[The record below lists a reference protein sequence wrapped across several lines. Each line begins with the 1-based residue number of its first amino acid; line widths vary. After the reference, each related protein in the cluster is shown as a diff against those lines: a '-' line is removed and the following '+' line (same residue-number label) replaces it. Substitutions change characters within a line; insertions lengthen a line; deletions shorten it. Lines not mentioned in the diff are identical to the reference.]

1 MAPGRSGLAPSPA
14 SRTSSV
20 GDARPRIEVYPAY
33 AYSRAKDAVDLWEL
47 AAGGPMDPWQRDSE
61 EILCGVADDDTWAC
75 PEYLELVA
83 RQNGKGVILEARV
96 LAGFML
102 WLERLILWSAQLR
115 DTALEGFLRVEDL
128 LRNLGRGVGKNMIM
142 VGPVR
147 CPKTCRPGNC
157 QFDRGK
163 GHIIPIKVNYTNG
176 KEQFMRLDTRQR
188 IKVITRSEQ
197 SGRGL
202 SPDVI
207 VVDEAMFFTDA
218 ENEALAF
225 AQSARP
231 NPQMIYTSSP
241 PKDGDSGEVL
251 FRLRDRAIAMLNG
264 ESQDVEDEEDDEPD
278 ALGARIWGVEGDLD
292 NLGKIDLRDVR
303 NVTAAN
309 PAYGIRV
316 KPRTVR
322 RERRKMTQRG
332 FARERLCIWPV
343 PRLVAGGRIDPDKW
357 EALQDSSSTW
367 VRSIGCSFG
376 VEVSPELDAAAIV
389 LYGVREDDLGHV
401 ELVDRR
407 VGITWVAPR
416 LKELKQ
422 EKNPIAIGM
431 NAMTFGVLK
440 ADLKNAG
447 MIRPEDRKHDDDKDP
462 EKTRPRR
469 GDLLV
474 TGGPDSAAACGQ
486 IIVAVDERG
495 IRVKP
500 HPVYPEIFDAAVTGA
515 KTQRSGDALKWV
527 RSDKTDEIEISPT
540 GAMSSARFAHLSRVG
555 VLVEEKPPPAAPL
568 VLSDGPDRDDSGG
581 GLMDVGF

>member
-1 MAPGRSGLAPSPA
+1 
-14 SRTSSV
+14 
-20 GDARPRIEVYPAY
+20 
-33 AYSRAKDAVDLWEL
+33 
-47 AAGGPMDPWQRDSE
+47 MDQWQRDSE
-61 EILCGVADDDTWAC
+61 EILCAVAEDGTWAC

-96 LAGFML
+96 LAGFL
-102 WLERLILWSAQLR
+102 KWAERLILWSAQLR
-115 DTALEGFLRVEDL
+115 DTALEGFLRTEDL
-128 LRNLGRGVGKNMIM
+128 LRNLGWSVGKNIIMI
-142 VGPVR
+142 GPVP
-147 CPKTCRPGNC
+147 CPSKCLPGKCR
-157 QFDRGK
+157 FDQGK
-163 GHIIPIKVNYTNG
+163 GHVIPIKVNYTNG
-176 KEQFMRLDTRQR
+176 KEAFIRLDTRQR

-251 FRLRDRAIAMLNG
+251 FRLRDRALAMLNG
-264 ESQDVEDEEDDEPD
+264 EPLDLEDDED
-278 ALGARIWGVEGDLD
+278 ESEALGARIWGVEGDLD
-292 NLGKIDLRDVR
+292 HLGKLDLRDLK

-309 PAYGIRV
+309 PAYGIRI
-316 KPRTVR
+316 KPRTVA
-322 RERRKMTQRG
+322 RERRKMTPRG

-357 EALQDSSSTW
+357 EALQDGSSVW

-376 VEVSPELDAAAIV
+376 VEVSSELDAAAIV
-389 LYGVREDDLGHV
+389 LYGVREDELGHV

-407 VGITWVAPR
+407 VGTAWVVPR
-416 LKELKQ
+416 LKELKA
-422 EKNPIAIGM
+422 EKDPIAIGM

-447 MIRPEDRKHDDDKDP
+447 MVRPEDRKHDDEKDP

-474 TGGPDSAAACGQ
+474 TSGPDEAAACGQ

-500 HPVYPEIFDAAVTGA
+500 HPEYPEIFDAAVEA
-515 KTQRSGDALKWV
+515 SKTRRSGDALKWV
-527 RSDKTDEIEISPT
+527 RSDQNEEIEISPT
-540 GAMSSARFAHLSRVG
+540 GAMSSARFSHLARVG
-555 VLVEEKPPPAAPL
+555 VLVEEKPPPATPL
-568 VLSDGPDRDDSGG
+568 LDDDGADESGPAG
-581 GLMDVGF
+581 GLNDIGF

>member
-1 MAPGRSGLAPSPA
+1 M
-14 SRTSSV
+14 
-20 GDARPRIEVYPAY
+20 
-33 AYSRAKDAVDLWEL
+33 DLWEL
-47 AAGGPMDPWQRDSE
+47 AAGTSMDPWQRDSE
-61 EILCGVADDDTWAC
+61 EILCAVADDGTWAC

-96 LAGFML
+96 LAGFL
-102 WLERLILWSAQLR
+102 KWSERLILWSAQLR
-115 DTALEGFLRVEDL
+115 DTALEGFLRTEDL
-128 LRNLGRGVGKNMIM
+128 LRNLGWGVGKNIIMI
-142 VGPVR
+142 GPVP
-147 CPKTCRPGNC
+147 CPPKCLPGKCR
-157 QFDRGK
+157 FDQGK
-163 GHIIPIKVNYTNG
+163 GHVIPIKVNYTNG
-176 KEQFMRLDTRQR
+176 KEAFIRLDTRQR
-188 IKVITRSEQ
+188 IKVITRSDQ

-251 FRLRDRAIAMLNG
+251 FRLRDRALAMLNG
-264 ESQDVEDEEDDEPD
+264 EPLDTEDDDEDESE

-292 NLGKIDLRDVR
+292 HLGKLDLRDLR

-309 PAYGIRV
+309 PAYGIRI
-316 KPRTVR
+316 KPRTVA
-322 RERRKMTQRG
+322 RERRKMTPKG

-357 EALQDSSSTW
+357 EALQDGSSVW
-367 VRSIGCSFG
+367 LRSIGCSFG
-376 VEVSPELDAAAIV
+376 VEVSSELDAAAIV

-407 VGITWVAPR
+407 VGTSWVVPR

-422 EKNPIAIGM
+422 EKDPIAIGM

-440 ADLKNAG
+440 ADLKAAG
-447 MIRPEDRKHDDDKDP
+447 MVRPEDRKHDDEKDP

-474 TGGPDSAAACGQ
+474 TSGPDEAAACGQ
-486 IIVAVDERG
+486 IIVAVDDRG

-500 HPVYPEIFDAAVTGA
+500 HPEYPEIFDAAVEGA
-515 KTQRSGDALKWV
+515 KTRRSGDALKWV
-527 RSDKTDEIEISPT
+527 RSDQNEEIEISPT
-540 GAMSSARFAHLSRVG
+540 GAMSSARFTHLSRLG
-555 VLVEEKPPPAAPL
+555 ALVEEKPPPPPPQ
-568 VLSDGPDRDDSGG
+568 VLTEGG
-581 GLMDVGF
+581 GESASGDLMQTGF